1 MKRYRIRLVCI
12 LFLGAFAAGAA
23 VRSPNVVVFLAD
35 DLGYHDLGCQG
46 ADDVK
51 TPRIDSLAANGVRC
65 IAGYVTAPQ
74 CSPSRAGLLC
84 GIHQQRFGH
93 EGNPNFPVM
102 LMAGGRTIADY
113 LKAAGYATAHF
124 GKWHLGFESAEDA
137 PAGIRAS
144 GDQML
149 PTQHGFD
156 ESFGF
161 HEYTQ
166 AAKKG
171 SDIEP
176 GGPHAYDDR
185 VFARKAVDFINRRR
199 EQPFFIYLAF
209 HAPHTQ
215 QVDFGNYKNQFPGT
229 DDKRVKVLSV
239 MAQQDDAVGLV
250 LDRLKELDLE
260 ENTLIFYLSDNG
272 GTLRSEG
279 ETKHFTGSLNT
290 PFRGDKGTVFE
301 GGIRV
306 PFMVQWTGHL
316 PTGKTYDH
324 PVSSL
329 DILPTALAAAKIV
342 PPADAALDG
351 VDLFPF
357 LTGKN
362 TSNPHEALFWRWRS
376 EQAIRE
382 GNWKLVRGK
391 EIRAW
396 RLIDLSTDLKEENDL
411 SKAYPEK
418 AKELLAR
425 FEQWAAALPPVGP
438 SFKDA
443 TEGSD
448 SAEAKV
454 EGKGK

>member
-1 MKRYRIRLVCI
+1 MQRDWIRLVCI
-12 LFLGAFAAGAA
+12 LFLGACAANAA
-23 VRSPNVVVFLAD
+23 VRSPNVVVILAD

-65 IAGYVTAPQ
+65 IDGYVTAPQ
-74 CSPSRAGLLC
+74 CSPSRAGLLS

-149 PTQHGFD
+149 PCQHGFD
-156 ESFGF
+156 ESFG
-161 HEYTQ
+161 YADYIQ
-166 AAKKG
+166 VAKKG
-171 SDIEP
+171 SGIEP
-176 GGPHAYDDR
+176 APHAYDDR
-185 VFARKAVDFINRRR
+185 VFARKAVDFINRRHG
-199 EQPFFIYLAF
+199 QPFFVYLAF

-215 QVDFGNYKNQFPGT
+215 QVDFGNYKNQFPGA

-250 LDRLKELDLE
+250 LDRLKELNLE
-260 ENTLIFYLSDNG
+260 ENTLIFFLSDNG
-272 GTLRSEG
+272 GTLRSQG

-290 PFRGDKGTVFE
+290 PFSGDKGTVLE

-306 PFMVQWTGHL
+306 PFIVQWTGHL
-316 PTGKTYDH
+316 PAGKTYDR

-329 DILPTALAAAKIV
+329 DVLPTALAAASIA
-342 PPADAALDG
+342 PLSDAGLDG
-351 VDLFPF
+351 VDLLPF
-357 LTGKN
+357 LTGADTN
-362 TSNPHEALFWRWRS
+362 EPHKTLFWRWRS

-391 EIRAW
+391 EVKEW
-396 RLIDLSTDLKEENDL
+396 RLIDLSADLKEEHDL
-411 SKAYPEK
+411 TEAYPEK

-448 SAEAKV
+448 AAEAKAD
-454 EGKGK
+454 GNRK